1 MDKILHI
8 GPPQAFGVS
17 DGLYSFVVRLNE
29 TLGVFVQAGHA
40 SFGVASFNNDV
51 GALDIADLCQRG
63 EKLRSS
69 AAGV

>member
-29 TLGVFVQAGHA
+29 ALGVFVQAGHA
-40 SFGVASFNNDV
+40 SFGVAASMTT
-51 GALDIADLCQRG
+51 
-63 EKLRSS
+63 LRPST
-69 AAGV
+69 